1 VGALNRASIKPA
13 PTKGNNMKINKKSM
27 LIIIVVIA
35 ILFFVFSAWKEK
47 KMAVKV
53 EGVPVKVMKVELKDI
68 DVALDY
74 AGNIKGRDEALVY
87 PKVGGKIIEM
97 IKEDG
102 SPVTKGDTILFIDR
116 DEVGLEFEK
125 APVESPLTGLVGRI
139 YVDLGTNV
147 TPQTPVAMVVDMDK
161 VKIDYDVPQ
170 KYLPMIFLD
179 QEAKITV
186 DAYPQ
191 DIFIGKVTKISPIV
205 DLGTRTAPVEITIDN
220 QGYRLRSGMFAKVSL
235 VIEKHTAVPVILKE
249 AVMGRDPDTYVFTVD
264 AENIAH
270 LNKVKLGIRQGAYY
284 EVIDGVKENDLVAI
298 MGQQKLRDK
307 DPVEPQE

>member
-1 VGALNRASIKPA
+1 
-13 PTKGNNMKINKKSM
+13 MKIGKN
-27 LIIIVVIA
+27 LIFIVIIVA
-35 ILFFVFSAWKEK
+35 ILFFVFSVWKEK
-47 KMAVKV
+47 KMAKKV
-53 EGVPVKVMKVELKDI
+53 EGVPVKVMKVELKDV

-125 APVESPLTGLVGRI
+125 APVESPLTGFVGRV
-139 YVDLGTNV
+139 YVNIGTSV
-147 TPQTPVAMVVDMDK
+147 TPQTPVALVLNVDK
-161 VKIDYDVPQ
+161 VKIEYDVPQ
-170 KYLPMIFLD
+170 KYLPMIFMD

-191 DIFIGKVTKISPIV
+191 DIFIGKVTKISPVV

-220 QGYRLRSGMFAKVSL
+220 PGYRLRSGMFAKVSL
-235 VIEKHTAVPVILKE
+235 VIETHKGIPVILKE
-249 AVMGRDPDTYVFTVD
+249 AVIGREPDTYVFTVD
-264 AENIAH
+264 EGKIAH
-270 LNKVKLGIRQGAYY
+270 LNKVTLGVRQGAYY
-284 EVIDGVKENDLVAI
+284 EVIDGVKEDDLVVI